1 MSSQSSTQK
10 TGQLVVPGERLGV
23 IEEFVPDKGTY
34 VKDGVIYSKIVGH
47 TMIDLATRRVAVYS
61 AGHEAIVPKV
71 GSVVVGQ
78 VQSSQNDNAMVRIF
92 RVGNKRLSGVFSGV
106 LHISDVA
113 MRFVDSMSD
122 VCKPSDILRAKV
134 LSDKNRTYHLT
145 TKDRELGV
153 VFAFCS
159 SCGYLLEHGRQGMTC
174 PQCGR
179 IERRKTAVD
188 YGEGDV

>member
-1 MSSQSSTQK
+1 
-10 TGQLVVPGERLGV
+10 
-23 IEEFVPDKGTY
+23 
-34 VKDGVIYSKIVGH
+34 
-47 TMIDLATRRVAVYS
+47 
-61 AGHEAIVPKV
+61 
-71 GSVVVGQ
+71 
-78 VQSSQNDNAMVRIF
+78 
-92 RVGNKRLSGVFSGV
+92 
-106 LHISDVA
+106 
-113 MRFVDSMSD
+113 MRFVDSMAD

-159 SCGYLLEHGRQGMTC
+159 NCGYLLEHGRQGMTC
-174 PQCGR
+174 PRCGR